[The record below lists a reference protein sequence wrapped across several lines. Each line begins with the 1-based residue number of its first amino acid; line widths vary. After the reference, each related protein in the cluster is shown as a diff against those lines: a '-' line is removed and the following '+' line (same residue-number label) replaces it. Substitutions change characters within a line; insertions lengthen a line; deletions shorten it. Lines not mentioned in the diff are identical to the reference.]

1 MLTFGILTFA
11 FSTILGWSYYG
22 EKGMEYLVGQKFCSP
37 YRLAFVAVIVLGAT
51 VKLDLVWNI
60 ADMLNAL
67 MAIPNLIAILFLSH
81 VIVRET
87 RLYLWSDRLDDYPR
101 EE

>member
-1 MLTFGILTFA
+1 M
-11 FSTILGWSYYG
+11 
-22 EKGMEYLVGQKFCSP
+22 
-37 YRLAFVAVIVLGAT
+37 

-67 MAIPNLIAILFLSH
+67 MAIPNLLSILFLSH

-87 RLYLWSDRLDDYPR
+87 KLYLWSDRLDDYPK